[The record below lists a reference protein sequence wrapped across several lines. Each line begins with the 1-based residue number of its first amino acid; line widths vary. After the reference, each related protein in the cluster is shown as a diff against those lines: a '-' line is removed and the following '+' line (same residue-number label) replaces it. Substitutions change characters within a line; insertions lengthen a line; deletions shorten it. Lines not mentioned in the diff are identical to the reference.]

1 MRRITGLHLAVFL
14 ATWLLAACLS
24 PGDPAPDSFYLEA
37 TITVIDDRDGVAHSE
52 VTTRLRWR
60 SESTERWYWEVDQS
74 GADAFTEAGMFS
86 LSDGETVWFYDGASN
101 TYQRTEP
108 FALPTE
114 FVATPFPSLVQFGP
128 TNRSTLDEL
137 AGEMLLRDPEL
148 EVVVPGFEEYLGRDA
163 ALLDY
168 RPTWRAASTTA
179 PPGDPN
185 ARREESSGG
194 VGRMWVDLDRMFIL
208 RHEIDGGSNRQY
220 VVVKVTL
227 VDFGPTFEEGQF
239 EFVAPVGATEGAPS
253 SDGTSRGI
261 ASS

>member
-1 MRRITGLHLAVFL
+1 
-14 ATWLLAACLS
+14 
-24 PGDPAPDSFYLEA
+24 
-37 TITVIDDRDGVAHSE
+37 
-52 VTTRLRWR
+52 
-60 SESTERWYWEVDQS
+60 
-74 GADAFTEAGMFS
+74 
-86 LSDGETVWFYDGASN
+86 
-101 TYQRTEP
+101 
-108 FALPTE
+108 
-114 FVATPFPSLVQFGP
+114 LVQFGP